1 MRIAVLIMTL
11 SVACTGFVTAQ
22 ATAPPITINACGPKL
37 DSGSNQN
44 AGGFT
49 LSSKSEGIHI
59 EFTNE
64 SSNTAS
70 VVNFAVDSNGQ
81 QFVIRDAGTF
91 SPGVSIKHN
100 YRNGEGQAFVL
111 PQFIA
116 PKINCRVSSV
126 RFTDGSVWERGVARA
141 PASGTPMNAASV
153 GPLSASPARLALAA
167 TTESQLFL
175 VSSTERV
182 SAFKETDD
190 CKGVA
195 TVYVAATGESSAT
208 YSVKPS
214 AAGSCTATITDENGN
229 AITVPI
235 VVSTGG

>member
-1 MRIAVLIMTL
+1 MRIAVFLVALTL
-11 SVACTGFVTAQ
+11 VCAAFALAQ
-22 ATAPPITINACGPKL
+22 TSAPPITINSCGPKL
-37 DSGSNQN
+37 DSSSDQN

-49 LSSKSEGIHI
+49 LSSKSEGIRI

-64 SSNTAS
+64 SSKTANL
-70 VVNFAVDSNGQ
+70 VNFAVDSNGE

-116 PKINCRVSSV
+116 PKIRCRVSSV
-126 RFTDGSVWERGVARA
+126 RFTDGSVWERGVSRQ
-141 PASGTPMNAASV
+141 PTTGTPMNATST
-153 GPLSASPARLALAA
+153 GPLSASPAKLSLAT

-175 VSSTERV
+175 VSSTDRV
-182 SAFKETDD
+182 SAFKETDN
-190 CKGVA
+190 CSGIA
-195 TVYVAATGESSAT
+195 TIFVAATGESSAT

-214 AAGSCTATITDENGN
+214 GAGSCTATVTDENGSSI
-229 AITVPI
+229 AIPI
-235 VVSTGG
+235 VVSAGG